1 MCELCWKGVEE
12 FSNMECP
19 FCRKR
24 LHIWL
29 RRHAKTGVVDEE
41 LWKSIQAQYPAELLR
56 LEFEEDPTRN
66 SQHEGAGSV
75 NGTPDGAAGLAH
87 APPAASIKPMFA
99 EEMDLPKRQI
109 AAEGEIQKEYKEK
122 LKKFVRSR
130 QEQAERDEIASKA
143 ILEKFAEEQKE
154 TAEKRRLADEQA
166 AADAALAKKLQAEAE
181 QQQQQQHR
189 RASVGDGTAGAG
201 YAARGAVGGGG
212 LSEMAASKVRARN
225 RKSAQSSGAA
235 GLSSGGKRRKTSS
248 ARLPSPGT
256 RQKGISNWVVRR
268 QSNDRWED
276 DEPPGGFIHSCPI
289 CLDKIQGLSNLKIHV
304 SSCVGS
310 LDNNNNDDDDDN
322 DNVDSDD
329 NGGGIDGSEGGAA
342 DSEGENGVSAS
353 VLICG
358 GGGGGGGGG
367 RQETP
372 EVFSRQHTLN
382 GVKKSKGKGKE
393 KAKDVVLTEADLLY
407 GLPPSPL
414 PAHLLSPTYEA
425 TQDDWAAAAASAV
438 GDDHRMHGGGRRA
451 SAAAA
456 AEQPLSCPLCLA
468 PFLDLSKLTL
478 HASACTGVA
487 PPRNYS
493 QTTAPT
499 VEGSKPAG
507 QVESSGST
515 DTNSIHAAGS
525 IQRRAAPVPLPPA
538 AAAPAPASKTSKNHL
553 STDAAAK
560 SANTL
565 DRWMSGSS
573 FGTC

>member
-1 MCELCWKGVEE
+1 
-12 FSNMECP
+12 MECP

-56 LEFEEDPTRN
+56 LELEEDPTRN

-256 RQKGISNWVVRR
+256 RWS
-268 QSNDRWED
+268 
-276 DEPPGGFIHSCPI
+276 
-289 CLDKIQGLSNLKIHV
+289 
-304 SSCVGS
+304 
-310 LDNNNNDDDDDN
+310 
-322 DNVDSDD
+322 
-329 NGGGIDGSEGGAA
+329 
-342 DSEGENGVSAS
+342 
-353 VLICG
+353 
-358 GGGGGGGGG
+358 
-367 RQETP
+367 
-372 EVFSRQHTLN
+372 
-382 GVKKSKGKGKE
+382 
-393 KAKDVVLTEADLLY
+393 
-407 GLPPSPL
+407 
-414 PAHLLSPTYEA
+414 
-425 TQDDWAAAAASAV
+425 
-438 GDDHRMHGGGRRA
+438 
-451 SAAAA
+451 
-456 AEQPLSCPLCLA
+456 
-468 PFLDLSKLTL
+468 
-478 HASACTGVA
+478 
-487 PPRNYS
+487 
-493 QTTAPT
+493 
-499 VEGSKPAG
+499 
-507 QVESSGST
+507 
-515 DTNSIHAAGS
+515 
-525 IQRRAAPVPLPPA
+525 
-538 AAAPAPASKTSKNHL
+538 
-553 STDAAAK
+553 
-560 SANTL
+560 
-565 DRWMSGSS
+565 
-573 FGTC
+573 